1 MRDQSKELKN
11 YHVSLGHSVVLVHA
25 TTPEEAV
32 AAARRQLALELPRL
46 YDVIFTL
53 TQDRFKVL
61 QAA

>member
-1 MRDQSKELKN
+1 MKNQPKDLKN
-11 YHVSLGHSVVLVHA
+11 YHVSLGHSVVHVQA
-25 TTPEEAV
+25 TSPEEAV